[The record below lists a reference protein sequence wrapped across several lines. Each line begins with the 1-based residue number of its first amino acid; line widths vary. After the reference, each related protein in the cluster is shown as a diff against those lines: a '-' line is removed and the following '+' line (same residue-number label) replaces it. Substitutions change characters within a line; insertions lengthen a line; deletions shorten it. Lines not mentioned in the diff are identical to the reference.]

1 MAHLLLIDDFTFQW
15 LRPLT
20 YKVKIAQAYFY
31 YPLMLNGESCLTN
44 TKKACLRGEPNIL
57 LPCLHFTQFEPYT
70 E

>member
-31 YPLMLNGESCLTN
+31 YLLMLNGES
-44 TKKACLRGEPNIL
+44 
-57 LPCLHFTQFEPYT
+57 
-70 E
+70 